1 VLKNNAAAGEAGS
14 ALRERSR
21 RCGDTRSRWNS
32 VRCAGLEEGPEEGR
46 LDRGRVKPAEGCW
59 VLWTWDRGVDNA
71 YESGFDRLGKV
82 PRPGE
87 IDRGGKD
94 VDEAGRRGL
103 SASILEVVRLMHN
116 YCSIV
121 GEQ

>member
-1 VLKNNAAAGEAGS
+1 MLKNNAAAGEAGS

-82 PRPGE
+82 PRPGVRSTE
-87 IDRGGKD
+87 AARMLTKRGEEGCRQ
-94 VDEAGRRGL
+94 VFW
-103 SASILEVVRLMHN
+103 RL
-116 YCSIV
+116 C
-121 GEQ
+121 G